1 MNPEFRVTTVDVLL
15 AALKDADV
23 LDRLAY
29 LLSAEEWPG
38 ASGMEDV
45 AELVAATG
53 RDINQ
58 PGAEWP
64 RH

>member
-1 MNPEFRVTTVDVLL
+1 MIPNPNPPAIYEPSPTF
-15 AALKDADV
+15 DADV

-58 PGAEWP
+58 AGAEWP